1 MSSLDECESRWGNHP
16 KWCAYSTSI
25 YGEIIK
31 VNEDGSIN
39 VKIDT
44 WKPQEK
50 IIENVELFHI
60 NSWEK
65 DREELIIK
73 NKKSQMQVGNWV
85 ELQEFRNLWY
95 LYIWEKRYSYQYPDK
110 VEVLYK
116 FKCGKPE
123 FGYKSHFKIM
133 DIGDKDYINYMRC
146 RLYE

>member
-1 MSSLDECESRWGNHP
+1 MSSLDECEGRWGNYP

-44 WKPQEK
+44 WKPEEK
-50 IIENVELFHI
+50 IIENVELFNI

-73 NKKSQMQVGNWV
+73 NKKFQMQVGNWV
-85 ELQEFRNLWY
+85 ELQEYRNLWY
-95 LYIWEKRYSYQYPDK
+95 LYSWEKKYSYSYPDK
-110 VEVLYK
+110 VDK
-116 FKCGKPE
+116 FKCKPE
-123 FGYKSHFKIM
+123 FGYKSHFIIM

-146 RLYE
+146 RFI